1 MSVDRC
7 LDLLYHIDMKKFY
20 ENKAQRISLS
30 TRMGILAD
38 FWPFSN
44 SEEKISDQIFIKM
57 AKKYLDSNY
66 KFHAAALCMY
76 ANLLHTGFLS
86 ENNSLAQNF
95 KLSPEYSGR
104 KIEGRKFLSQ
114 KPKYKNY
121 TKEQIDARIEEITM
135 RDVRNCFL
143 HGNFDIRCKNSVF
156 DGEFVLYPTQSEIV
170 SKKKI
175 IVSFE
180 DVFNKLGLYMQAKAL
195 ELAKEEQL
203 NFIKRIVEKKD
214 KDENDKQAMREFQ
227 KQTQGRMMKEI
238 IIPTTFMA
246 LTRFYADQANQDD
259 ENILKGFKNDS
270 LYIEN
275 ALLAAMLTYNQND
288 YYNTFGKESNIFKAV
303 TLVRNSLA
311 HNWMEFSNDGSEQIL
326 KNQYKTVSTELK
338 DDFVSVAM
346 KMDIIDSQ
354 MRIKKSNPEA
364 ENFIEDDFLNTKFS
378 YEELYGIMENMY
390 KKEYGEDFIKIVSR
404 EK

>member
-1 MSVDRC
+1 
-7 LDLLYHIDMKKFY
+7 
-20 ENKAQRISLS
+20 
-30 TRMGILAD
+30 
-38 FWPFSN
+38 
-44 SEEKISDQIFIKM
+44 
-57 AKKYLDSNY
+57 
-66 KFHAAALCMY
+66 
-76 ANLLHTGFLS
+76 
-86 ENNSLAQNF
+86 
-95 KLSPEYSGR
+95 
-104 KIEGRKFLSQ
+104 
-114 KPKYKNY
+114 
-121 TKEQIDARIEEITM
+121 
-135 RDVRNCFL
+135 
-143 HGNFDIRCKNSVF
+143 
-156 DGEFVLYPTQSEIV
+156 
-170 SKKKI
+170 
-175 IVSFE
+175 
-180 DVFNKLGLYMQAKAL
+180 
-195 ELAKEEQL
+195 
-203 NFIKRIVEKKD
+203 
-214 KDENDKQAMREFQ
+214 MREFQ
-227 KQTQGRMMKEI
+227 KQTQGKMMKEI

-246 LTRFYADQANQDD
+246 LTRFYADQANEDD
-259 ENILKGFKNDS
+259 ENILKGFKKDS

-326 KNQYKTVSTELK
+326 KDQYKTVSTELK
-338 DDFVSVAM
+338 DDFVLVSM